1 MLTSNFYK
9 LINAELYQIL
19 DKNPNDENLHKH
31 KDVANNKGYAFLV
44 WFLAFYGQKSSY
56 RNYITDGKDDSS
68 CDIIFS
74 NMDTQGQE
82 IFYVVQSKWL
92 NIASDEEG
100 QLLRK
105 GKVVKEYPKIEKEEF
120 NAVISEFTTVINGTR
135 TAGTNEKFN
144 NKSQE
149 LVKHLEKNGKAKFL
163 FFTVAAINEEIH
175 DSIKSFN
182 KENAPNTSLE
192 VIDIDRIKRD
202 YIEFK
207 FKEVVANNPLEYKY
221 NPEDSDIELAIERY
235 KNGDNSDK
243 SDNKSYVASRDM
255 LQFEGTKQ
263 AYIFLLKPKT
273 IHQLFQKYKFNL
285 FFKNVRNPLHR
296 SNYNE
301 KIVETLQRKPDSFW
315 YFNNGVTAITKR
327 IPDIGKTANTLTV
340 KGLQIINGAQTI
352 YSIYKA
358 YENASYDQREI
369 MDTDARISFRLIR
382 SSDEDFNLEITRYT
396 NRQNEM
402 QPRDFVAN
410 LDEQQRLQL
419 ESFKTNYWYEK
430 RRDEF
435 RLDENTKVQN
445 NITVVENNLFALAY
459 VAFHLQ
465 KPMAAI
471 LHQDKFFL
479 KRTEDAEGLY
489 EEIFNAN
496 TKFVDMCN
504 SFLIW
509 EMVLQQFSTED
520 NKGNLLFQL
529 PDYLMPFVITYLAL
543 SKIVL
548 QKYLN
553 VKYSNET
560 KSVNLQN
567 FVKEAFESHNQ
578 LQKRIIEMVIN
589 YTSRLLASR
598 ISSDNNEITQE
609 NYKRLAISPTFYDFI
624 CQEVENKEITVEDIE
639 SIDLK

>member
-9 LINAELYQIL
+9 LIDTELNQIL
-19 DKNPNDENLHKH
+19 DKNPNDQNLHKH

-44 WFLAFYGQKSSY
+44 WFLAFYGQKSLY
-56 RNYITDGKDDSS
+56 RNYITDGKDDNS

-74 NMDTQGQE
+74 NTDTQGQE
-82 IFYVVQSKWL
+82 IFYIVQSKWL
-92 NIASDEEG
+92 NIATNEEG

-105 GKVVKEYPKIEKEEF
+105 GKVITAYPKIEKEEF
-120 NAVISEFTTVINGTR
+120 NAVVSEFTTVINGTR
-135 TAGTNEKFN
+135 TAGINEKFN
-144 NKSQE
+144 NKSKE

-163 FFTVAAINEEIH
+163 FFTAADINDEIN
-175 DSIKSFN
+175 DTIKSFN

-192 VIDIDRIKRD
+192 VIDIYRIKRD

-207 FKEVVANNPLEYKY
+207 FKEVVADNPLEYKY

-235 KNGDNSDK
+235 KNGDNSE
-243 SDNKSYVASRDM
+243 KSYLASRDI
-255 LQFEGTKQ
+255 LQFEGREQ

-301 KIVETLQRKPDSFW
+301 KIVETLQRRPNTFW

-327 IPDIGKTANTLTV
+327 IPDVGKIANTLTV

-358 YENASYDQREI
+358 YENASYDEREI

-419 ESFKTNYWYEK
+419 ESFQTNYWYEK
-430 RRDEF
+430 RREEF
-435 RLDENTKVQN
+435 RLDENIKAQN
-445 NITVVENNLFALAY
+445 GITIVANHLFAMTY

-489 EEIFNAN
+489 EDIFNVK
-496 TKFVDMCN
+496 TKFVDMYN

-509 EMVLQQFSTED
+509 EMVLQQFSKD
-520 NKGNLLFQL
+520 DDKGNVVFQL
-529 PDYLMPFVITYLAL
+529 PDYLMPFIITYLAL

-553 VKYSNET
+553 IKYQNED
-560 KSVNLQN
+560 VNLQN
-567 FVKEAFESHNQ
+567 FIKKTFETNNQ
-578 LQKRIIEMVIN
+578 LQKKIIEMVLD
-589 YTSRLLASR
+589 YTVRLLSSK
-598 ISSDNNEITQE
+598 ISSDDNEITQE
-609 NYKRLAISPTFYDFI
+609 NYKRLAISPIFYDML
-624 CQEVENKEITVEDIE
+624 CQEVEDKKITVQDIE
-639 SIDLK
+639 GVFLKEH